1 MSHKGHKEHTQRTQR
16 TERRENNMRNQ
27 SLPRS
32 DRPLPD
38 GVSHFQGVRHRL
50 RALRVLCV
58 LCVLCVCVLCAPGC
72 GYALA
77 GRGSFLPDYIHT
89 IGVPAF
95 LNRTNVFNLETQVTQ
110 KVRSEF
116 IGRGKFKI
124 LPESTGVDAL
134 LIGEISSAS
143 LVPVSFSSQQI
154 ASRYALTLTA
164 RIQLRDVRENKT
176 LWENPSLVF
185 RQEYEAQSGST
196 PQSTEAFFGQDAT
209 AVERISTDFAR
220 TIVSSIL
227 EAF

>member
-1 MSHKGHKEHTQRTQR
+1 M
-16 TERRENNMRNQ
+16 
-27 SLPRS
+27 
-32 DRPLPD
+32 
-38 GVSHFQGVRHRL
+38 
-50 RALRVLCV
+50 
-58 LCVLCVCVLCAPGC
+58 
-72 GYALA
+72 
-77 GRGSFLPDYIHT
+77 PDYIHT

-134 LIGEISSAS
+134 LVGEISAAS
-143 LVPVSFSSQQI
+143 LVPVTFSTQQI

-185 RQEYEAQSGST
+185 RQEYEAQSGT
-196 PQSTEAFFGQDAT
+196 GPATAEAFFGQDAN
-209 AVERISTDFAR
+209 AIDRISTDFAR

>member
-1 MSHKGHKEHTQRTQR
+1 MLPRPDL
-16 TERRENNMRNQ
+16 N
-27 SLPRS
+27 PRS
-32 DRPLPD
+32 DTPLLAVRPSQS
-38 GVSHFQGVRHRL
+38 VWSRL
-50 RALRVLCV
+50 RVLPVLRVLRLPRVLYVHCVLCV
-58 LCVLCVCVLCAPGC
+58 LCVLCDNGC

-89 IGVPAF
+89 VGVPAF
-95 LNRTNVFNLETQVTQ
+95 LNRTTVFNLETVVTQ

-116 IGRGKFKI
+116 IGRGKYKI

-134 LIGEISSAS
+134 LVGEISSAS
-143 LVPVSFSSQQI
+143 LVPVSFSTQQI

-164 RIQLRDVRENKT
+164 RIQLRDLRESKT

-185 RQEYEAQSGST
+185 RQEYEAQSGT
-196 PQSTEAFFGQDAT
+196 GPATAEAFFGQDAN

>member
-1 MSHKGHKEHTQRTQR
+1 
-16 TERRENNMRNQ
+16 MRNQ
-27 SLPRS
+27 ILSRS
-32 DRPLPD
+32 DRPLSD
-38 GVSHFQGVRHRL
+38 GVGHSQGVRHRL
-50 RALRVLCV
+50 VLCV
-58 LCVLCVCVLCAPGC
+58 LCALCVCVLCDNGC

-134 LIGEISSAS
+134 LTGEIASAS
-143 LVPVSFSSQQI
+143 LVPVTFSTQQI

-164 RIQLRDVRENKT
+164 RIQLRDVREDKT

-185 RQEYEAQSGST
+185 RQEYEAQPAGPRSR
-196 PQSTEAFFGQDAT
+196 PRVNAFFGQDAN
-209 AVERISTDFAR
+209 ALDRISSDFAR

>member
-1 MSHKGHKEHTQRTQR
+1 M
-16 TERRENNMRNQ
+16 
-27 SLPRS
+27 
-32 DRPLPD
+32 
-38 GVSHFQGVRHRL
+38 
-50 RALRVLCV
+50 
-58 LCVLCVCVLCAPGC
+58 
-72 GYALA
+72 
-77 GRGSFLPDYIHT
+77 PDYIHT

-143 LVPVSFSSQQI
+143 LVPVTFSPQQI

-164 RIQLRDVRENKT
+164 KIQLRDVRENKT

-185 RQEYEAQSGST
+185 RQEYDAAGGT
-196 PQSTEAFFGQDAT
+196 TAVDPAAFFGQDTQALD
-209 AVERISTDFAR
+209 RMSTEFAR
-220 TIVSSIL
+220 SIVSAIL

>member
-1 MSHKGHKEHTQRTQR
+1 MQDQI
-16 TERRENNMRNQ
+16 
-27 SLPRS
+27 LPRS
-32 DRPLPD
+32 DTSLSA
-38 GVSHFQGVRHRL
+38 GVSYSQSVQSVRHRP
-50 RALRVLCV
+50 RVLSVLPVFRGLGV
-58 LCVLCVCVLCAPGC
+58 LCALCVCVLCAPGC

-134 LIGEISSAS
+134 LIGEIASAS
-143 LVPVSFSSQQI
+143 LVPVTFSTQQI

-185 RQEYEAQSGST
+185 RQEYEAQSGT
-196 PQSTEAFFGQDAT
+196 GPATAEAFFGQDAN
-209 AVERISTDFAR
+209 AIDRISTDFAR

>member
-1 MSHKGHKEHTQRTQR
+1 MQSH
-16 TERRENNMRNQ
+16 
-27 SLPRS
+27 S
-32 DRPLPD
+32 DGIR
-38 GVSHFQGVRHRL
+38 HFQGVRYSQSVQHRFGVL
-50 RALRVLCV
+50 GVFRVRSVHCVLCV
-58 LCVLCVCVLCAPGC
+58 LCVLCGDGC

-77 GRGSFLPDYIHT
+77 GRGSFLPDYIQT

-95 LNRTNVFNLETQVTQ
+95 LNRTTVFNLETLVTQ

-124 LPESTGVDAL
+124 LPESTGVDAV

-143 LVPVSFSSQQI
+143 LVPVSFSPQQI

-164 RIQLRDVRENKT
+164 RIQLRDLRENKT
-176 LWENPSLVF
+176 LWENPSLAF
-185 RQEYEAQSGST
+185 RQEYEAQSGT
-196 PQSTEAFFGQDAT
+196 GPATAEAFFGQDAN

>member
-1 MSHKGHKEHTQRTQR
+1 
-16 TERRENNMRNQ
+16 
-27 SLPRS
+27 
-32 DRPLPD
+32 
-38 GVSHFQGVRHRL
+38 
-50 RALRVLCV
+50 
-58 LCVLCVCVLCAPGC
+58 
-72 GYALA
+72 
-77 GRGSFLPDYIHT
+77 LPDYIHT

-95 LNRTNVFNLETQVTQ
+95 LNRTTVFNLETLVTQ

-124 LPESTGVDAL
+124 LPESAGVDAL

-185 RQEYEAQSGST
+185 RQEYEAQSGAT
-196 PQSTEAFFGQDAT
+196 PQSTEAFFGQDAN

>member
-1 MSHKGHKEHTQRTQR
+1 
-16 TERRENNMRNQ
+16 MRNTA
-27 SLPRS
+27 LPRRS
-32 DRPLPD
+32 LSAPRVPRVLGSL
-38 GVSHFQGVRHRL
+38 GVL
-50 RALRVLCV
+50 CILCV
-58 LCVLCVCVLCAPGC
+58 LSATGC

-77 GRGSFLPDYIHT
+77 GRGSFLPDYVHT

-95 LNRTNVFNLETQVTQ
+95 VNQTTVFNLETLVTQ

-124 LPESTGVDAL
+124 LPESTAVDAV

-143 LVPVSFSSQQI
+143 LVPVSFSTQQI
-154 ASRYALTLTA
+154 ASRYALTLSA
-164 RIQLRDVRENKT
+164 RIQLRDLRENKT

-185 RQEYEAQSGST
+185 RQEYEARSGT
-196 PQSTEAFFGQDAT
+196 NPQDTAAFFGQDAN
-209 AVERISTDFAR
+209 ALDRISTDFAR